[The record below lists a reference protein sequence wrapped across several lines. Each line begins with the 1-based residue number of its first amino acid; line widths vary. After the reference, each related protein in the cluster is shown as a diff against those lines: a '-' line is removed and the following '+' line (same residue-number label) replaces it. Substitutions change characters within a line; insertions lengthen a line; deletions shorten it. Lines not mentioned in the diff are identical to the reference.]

1 MKEFTSKLL
10 SLFKRSTDLR
20 LSVDLTPADQ
30 LLHAFESF
38 KTPMFVILDNLDDLL
53 TSSSQNE
60 AMLNFT
66 IDVLQRCPNLRLLT
80 TTRGSVEFISLRVKE
95 FDSFR
100 LKPLDAQSSER
111 LVLKLLP
118 QPTTGGLQGQISR
131 MCGNVPLAIRLLCC
145 LVKDNPREFLD
156 EIRNG
161 SEYILDVI
169 DDADHPQDARLK
181 GLIQAL
187 FNKLPNVE
195 KEAFISLSVFR
206 GAEFGLDAGIA
217 VVGGSKLHAMRKI
230 KNLKKKS
237 LIDDNSDRKMHAMHP
252 LIQSFALEKGQN
264 EMKNVLASSR
274 ARFLKYYDEIFHCVK
289 TLFGKTTAKFIFAST
304 GGISWL
310 NGRLS
315 RR

>member
-1 MKEFTSKLL
+1 
-10 SLFKRSTDLR
+10 
-20 LSVDLTPADQ
+20 
-30 LLHAFESF
+30 
-38 KTPMFVILDNLDDLL
+38 
-53 TSSSQNE
+53 
-60 AMLNFT
+60 
-66 IDVLQRCPNLRLLT
+66 
-80 TTRGSVEFISLRVKE
+80 
-95 FDSFR
+95 
-100 LKPLDAQSSER
+100 
-111 LVLKLLP
+111 
-118 QPTTGGLQGQISR
+118 

-145 LVKDNPREFLD
+145 LIKDNPREFLD

-169 DDADHPQDARLK
+169 DDADYPQDARLK

-195 KEAFISLSVFR
+195 KEAFISLSSVFR

-274 ARFLKYYDEIFHCVK
+274 ARFLEYYDEVFHCVK

-310 NGRLS
+310 HGRLP